1 MSSDT
6 SMVSS
11 LPRWDVSEY
20 FPAVD
25 SPEFRG
31 AVEALGNRVSHV
43 RERVDALDI
52 RRQSAVPVTPETIA
66 AYEEIT
72 NDLNGIGDDTRI
84 IGSYLHAFISTDA
97 RDAVAPA
104 AYSELEAL
112 LVNLANVRTRHTAW
126 VGSFDAEALI
136 DASTVARDHAFA
148 VHKAAIAA
156 RHQMSEAEE
165 DLSAHL
171 SISGSSAWAK
181 LHGNITSRL
190 TVAVE
195 FPDAVN
201 DERAGT
207 TRTLPMS
214 AVRGLAHDA
223 DPHIRRAAYEAELRG
238 WETVG
243 VPLAAAMNGIKGE
256 VVTLNGRRGWSD
268 ALAPALFGNNVERE
282 TLAAMHEACVASF
295 PDFRRYFRA
304 KSRLLGHSGPLP
316 WFDLF
321 APLGQ
326 GARSWPYPE
335 AEAFVIDRFADYSDR
350 LAGVAR
356 RAMRERWVDAEPR
369 DGKRDGAFCMSV
381 RGDESR
387 VFMNFAHSFN
397 SVQTLA
403 HELGHAYHNIN
414 LADRTATQRA
424 TPMPLAETASIFCET
439 LVTTAALDRAAG
451 ADRLTMLDAFLENA
465 SQIVVDIHSRFLL
478 ETRVFEQRAKRE
490 LSVEE
495 LNNLMLAAQRE
506 TYGDGLDTN
515 QLHAYMWAMKPHY
528 YSTRSFYNWPYTF
541 GLLFGLGLYARYEHD
556 ATPFRRGFDDL
567 LAHTGMESAAQLGH
581 RFGIDFASVGFWKDS
596 LDVCRA
602 RIDDFVAAVDEE
614 LARRS

>member
-1 MSSDT
+1 MSSDAT
-6 SMVSS
+6 VASS
-11 LPRWDVSEY
+11 LPHWDVSAY
-20 FPAVD
+20 FPAVE
-25 SPEFRG
+25 SSEFRD
-31 AVEALGNRVSHV
+31 AVDALRIRVASL
-43 RERVDALDI
+43 RERADILDI
-52 RRQSAVPVTPETIA
+52 RRHDHPSASDAAVA
-66 AYEEIT
+66 AYDEIT
-72 NDLNGIGDDTRI
+72 RELNGIGDDVRLLS
-84 IGSYLHAFISTDA
+84 SYLHAFISTDA
-97 RDAVAPA
+97 RNTAAQG
-104 AYSELEAL
+104 AYSELDKL
-112 LVNLANVRTRHTAW
+112 LVDLSTVWTRHTAW
-126 VGSFDAEALI
+126 VGSFDSDALI
-136 DASTVARDHAFA
+136 ARSTEASHHAFA
-148 VHKAAIAA
+148 VRKAAIAA

-171 SISGSSAWAK
+171 TISGSSAWAK

-190 TVAVE
+190 AVAVE
-195 FPDAVN
+195 FPEAVN

-223 DPHIRRAAYEAELRG
+223 DPHVRKAAYEAELRG

-256 VVTLNGRRGWSD
+256 VVTLNARRGWPD

-282 TLAAMHEACVASF
+282 TLSAMHEACVASF

-304 KSRLLGHSGPLP
+304 KARLLGHAGPLP
-316 WFDLF
+316 WCDLF

-381 RGDESR
+381 RADESR

-478 ETRVFEQRAKRE
+478 ETRVFGQRAKRE

-495 LNNLMLAAQRE
+495 LNNLMLGAQRE
-506 TYGDGLDTN
+506 TYGDGLDTD
-515 QLHAYMWAMKPHY
+515 QLHAFMWAMKPHY

-541 GLLFGLGLYARYEHD
+541 GLLFGLGLYARYEQD
-556 ATPFRRGFDDL
+556 APPFRRSFDDL

-581 RFGIDFASVGFWKDS
+581 RFGIDFGSVGFWKDS

-602 RIDDFVAAVDEE
+602 RIDDFATAVDHEIT
-614 LARRS
+614 RRS

>member
-31 AVEALGNRVSHV
+31 AVEALRNRVSHV

-136 DASTVARDHAFA
+136 YASTVARDHAFA

-282 TLAAMHEACVASF
+282 TLSAMHEACVASF

-495 LNNLMLAAQRE
+495 LNNLMLAAQRKDLRRRSGHQPTPRLHVGHE
-506 TYGDGLDTN
+506 ASLLQHTFFLQLALHLWPPLWVRPLRPLRTRRHTVPTGLRRPPRA
-515 QLHAYMWAMKPHY
+515 HWHGKRS
-528 YSTRSFYNWPYTF
+528 STRP
-541 GLLFGLGLYARYEHD
+541 
-556 ATPFRRGFDDL
+556 PFR
-567 LAHTGMESAAQLGH
+567 H
-581 RFGIDFASVGFWKDS
+581 R
-596 LDVCRA
+596 L
-602 RIDDFVAAVDEE
+602 RISRVLEGQSGRVS
-614 LARRS
+614 RPH